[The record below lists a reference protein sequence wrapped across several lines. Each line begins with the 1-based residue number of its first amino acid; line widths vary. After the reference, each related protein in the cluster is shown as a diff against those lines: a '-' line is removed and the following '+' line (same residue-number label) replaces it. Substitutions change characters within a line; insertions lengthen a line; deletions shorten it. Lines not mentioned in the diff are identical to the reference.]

1 MIQKRLSLASRGM
14 VLWLAAG
21 ATLAGAAAGTVYVNA
36 DSLSIVAR
44 PRTVAE
50 VVTTVDRGTP
60 LQVIEQQGPRWI
72 KVSVGGKEG
81 YVATAAVSD
90 KPTGAKGA
98 GVTVSSIK
106 QGGYV
111 PQLETAAAVKGVGE
125 GARQYAN
132 AKNQSTRGLEE
143 LFNRRNDVT
152 PQAFDA
158 FLQEGGLKVTQ
169 GDDLTPAPRTTLTS
183 ATNAE

>member
-1 MIQKRLSLASRGM
+1 MIRNKRLSLASRGM

-21 ATLAGAAAGTVYVNA
+21 ATLAGAAAMTVYVNA
-36 DSLSIVAR
+36 DSLDIVSR
-44 PRTVAE
+44 PRTVAD

-60 LQVIEQQGPRWI
+60 LQVVERQARWT

-81 YVATAAVSD
+81 YVANVVLSD
-90 KPTGAKGA
+90 KPTGAKGS
-98 GVTVSSIK
+98 GVQVSSIK

-132 AKNQSTRGLEE
+132 SKSQNTRGLEE
-143 LFNRRNDVT
+143 LFRRRNDVT

-158 FLQEGGLKVTQ
+158 FIQEGGLRVTR
-169 GDDLTPAPRTTLTS
+169 GDELPGRAVLSS
-183 ATNAE
+183 AANAD

>member
-1 MIQKRLSLASRGM
+1 MMRNKRLSLASRGM

-21 ATLAGAAAGTVYVNA
+21 ATLAGAAAMTVYVNA
-36 DSLSIVAR
+36 DSLDIVAK
-44 PRTVAE
+44 PRTASE

-60 LQVIEQQGPRWI
+60 LQVIERQARWT
-72 KVSVGGKEG
+72 KVSVGGKQG
-81 YVATAAVSD
+81 YVANIVLSD
-90 KPTGAKGA
+90 KPTGAKGST
-98 GVTVSSIK
+98 VTVSSIK

-132 AKNQSTRGLEE
+132 SKSQNTRGLEE
-143 LFNRRNDVT
+143 LFRRRGDVT

-158 FLQEGGLKVTQ
+158 FLQEGGLKLTQ
-169 GDDLTPAPRTTLTS
+169 SDERPGRTVLTS
-183 ATNAE
+183 ATNAD